1 MTLRAHMTTTEHD
14 HAPPPSA
21 PAPGSDAAG
30 PPRTGGDGIG
40 DHRGG
45 DALAALRAAYAAG
58 RLEAEYDTVRTL
70 LARLPERQLAA
81 AGQLLARLDR
91 SLVRSRHPATPTLA
105 VRITGQSTVGPLVAP
120 LTAQLARHGILLA
133 PVVSPYGSCL
143 HDLLAPRAAAPDAP
157 GLTLCLLDAHTVF
170 EEVPSPWR
178 VADVEAAVR
187 SRLELLGRA
196 VRTHQEGDGGPLV
209 LNTVPL
215 LRDHTHQLVDL
226 RSRAAL
232 GAVWR
237 EFNTGL
243 LALAQH
249 HPGLVVIDLDPLIAQ
264 GIPAYEP
271 RTAVYAKARLGD
283 RLLAAYARE
292 AGHLARARLGK
303 TRKCLVLDLDGTLWG
318 GVLGDDGP
326 DGIEIGSG
334 LRGEAYAE
342 FQRTLKQLSSQGVL
356 LAVSSKNDADNVLRA
371 LREHPAMPLREGDF
385 IQINANWRPKHD
397 NLRDIADSANLGLDG
412 FVFVDDSSFERGL
425 VQERL
430 PEVAVV
436 AVDEEPALHTPALL
450 ADGWFDVTDLT
461 EEDRERTAR
470 YRTEAKR
477 RELREDAPSY
487 QEYLNGLDIEASL
500 SPPTPSELTRVA
512 QLTLRTNQFHLATE
526 RLRAD
531 DVQRLCARPG
541 HRVLAVRARDRFG
554 DHGLVGVVFLR
565 RDGAVLR
572 IDNYVLSCRVF
583 SRGIESACLTAV
595 LEHAR
600 ATGARSVL
608 ARYLPSPRNA
618 AFAGFYTD
626 HGFASEGAGHAD
638 DDACFF
644 RHGLHTLPPP
654 PAHIRLHADFEQEH
668 QP

>member
-1 MTLRAHMTTTEHD
+1 MTTTEHS
-14 HAPPPSA
+14 HPPPASA
-21 PAPGSDAAG
+21 AEPTAAG
-30 PPRTGGDGIG
+30 PPRPTADGDSESG
-40 DHRGG
+40 RGHG

-70 LARLPERQLAA
+70 LARLPDRQLTA

-91 SLVRSRHPATPTLA
+91 SQVLRHHPATVRIA
-105 VRITGQSTVGPLVAP
+105 VRITGQSTVAPLVAP
-120 LTAQLARHGILLA
+120 LTAQLARHGILLDPA
-133 PVVSPYGSCL
+133 VSPYGSCL
-143 HDLLAPRAAAPDAP
+143 HDLLSPRQTGPDADRDIP
-157 GLTLCLLDAHTVF
+157 GLTLCLLDSHTVF

-178 VADVEAAVR
+178 IADVESAVR

-196 VRTHQEGDGGPLV
+196 VRTHQEDGGGPLV

-232 GAVWR
+232 GALWR
-237 EFNTGL
+237 EFNAGL
-243 LALAQH
+243 LALAQR
-249 HPGLVVIDLDPLIAQ
+249 HPGLVTLDLDPLISQ

-271 RTAVYAKARLGD
+271 RTAVYAKARLGEQ
-283 RLLAAYARE
+283 LLAAYARE
-292 AGHLARARLGK
+292 AAHLVRARLGR

-326 DGIEIGSG
+326 DGIELGSG

-356 LAVSSKNDADNVLRA
+356 LAVSSKNDTDNVLRA
-371 LREHPAMPLREGDF
+371 LREHPAMPLRESDF

-397 NLRDIADSANLGLDG
+397 NLRDIADSANLGLDS

-436 AVDEEPALHTPALL
+436 AVDGEPALHTAALL
-450 ADGWFDVTDLT
+450 AEGWFDVTDLT

-477 RELREDAPSY
+477 RELREDTASY
-487 QEYLNGLDIEASL
+487 QEYLDGLGIEVTL
-500 SPPTPSELTRVA
+500 RPPTPAEFSRVS

-526 RLRAD
+526 RLRTED
-531 DVQRLCARPG
+531 IQRLCARPG
-541 HRVLAVRARDRFG
+541 CRVLAVRARDRFG
-554 DHGLVGVVFLR
+554 DHGLVGVIFLC
-565 RDGAVLR
+565 RDGDILR

-618 AFAGFYTD
+618 AFAGFYAD
-626 HGFASEGAGHAD
+626 HGFTPEDAGHGD
-638 DDACFF
+638 GDAGLL
-644 RHGLHTLPPP
+644 RHGLHTLPPA
-654 PAHIRLHADFEQEH
+654 PAHIRLHADLEQER
-668 QP
+668 QT